1 MLLPTIPV
9 WKQAPFLRLLLP
21 LSGGILLQ
29 WYYAF
34 SLSLLYGTALII
46 VVFLTVTG
54 FLKGYWFFRYKW
66 ILGVLLT
73 SAVAV
78 MGAWITHEKNIKH
91 HKKWFGHGYIPG
103 VSVMAMLEEPLIEK
117 ERSYKAE
124 ASIYAIS
131 VNDTI
136 TATEGRII
144 LYFKKDS
151 TLLSQLHYGSAVTFR
166 KILQPIA
173 NMGNPGAFDYKRYC
187 LFQAI
192 THQVFLNAGDFI
204 TTPRQYGSSFT
215 RWLHDSRALLLGILR
230 QYIHGEQEVAIAEAL
245 LIGYRE
251 DIDRDLTQAYSN
263 TGVVHVIAIS
273 GMHLAMIY
281 GLLLVLFRPLQKGRV
296 ANLLRGSVI
305 LILLW
310 AFALLSGGGAS
321 ILRSTVMFS
330 FLIVGQYINRRVS
343 VYHTLSASAFL
354 LLCYNPFFLWD
365 VGFQLSYGAVLSIV
379 IFLKPVTDMFY
390 FKNRIADHIWKLA
403 AVTLAAQVLTT
414 PLSIYHF
421 HQLPNLFLVS
431 NLLIVP
437 LSGIALYAELLL
449 CTIAFFKPLAFIT
462 GYFVSWMLKAMNEII
477 YWINMLPFAVSNN
490 ILFSAVQTI
499 LLYVLIVL
507 IAAWLMQ
514 GKKHLLKYAL
524 VVLLL
529 IVSERS
535 FEMLAA
541 RTNRIIV
548 YNIPRHSAID
558 LVNAGSCT
566 FIGDDTCCNDAF
578 IRNFYIDPSRLVYR
592 LDPSRNLTT
601 LEKLPPFIYFSGK
614 KLLMLSDRVS
624 LPHFTGLLRV
634 DIVILS
640 KNAPFSIARLHE
652 QLDCPQYVFDA
663 SNASWKIREWKN
675 ECDSLHLR
683 RHSVQDDGAFV
694 LDF

>member
-29 WYYAF
+29 WYYSF
-34 SLSLLYGTALII
+34 SLLLLYGAGLVII
-46 VVFLTVTG
+46 VFFAVTG
-54 FLKGYWFFRYKW
+54 LLKGYWLFRYKW
-66 ILGVLLT
+66 TLGVLLT
-73 SAVAV
+73 LAFTVL
-78 MGAWITHEKNIKH
+78 GAWIAHEKNIKH
-91 HKKWFGHGYIPG
+91 HKKWFGHYYTRGA
-103 VSVMAMLEEPLIEK
+103 SVFAVLDEPLIEK
-117 ERSYKAE
+117 DRSYKAE

-131 VNDTI
+131 VKDTI
-136 TATEGRII
+136 TAAEGRII

-151 TLLSQLHYGSAVTFR
+151 VLLKQLEYGSAVTFR
-166 KILQPIA
+166 TTLRP
-173 NMGNPGAFDYKRYC
+173 
-187 LFQAI
+187 
-192 THQVFLNAGDFI
+192 VLNAEDFV
-204 TTPRQYGSSFT
+204 TAPRHYGSSFA

-230 QYIHGEQEVAIAEAL
+230 QYIHGEQEAAIAEAL

-281 GLLLVLFRPLQKGRV
+281 GLLLVLLRPLQKGRA

-310 AFALLSGGGAS
+310 TFALLSGGGAS

-330 FLIVGQYINRRVS
+330 FLVVGEYINQRVS

-354 LLCYNPFFLWD
+354 LLCYNPFYLWD
-365 VGFQLSYGAVLSIV
+365 VGFQLSYAAVLSIV
-379 IFLKPVTDMFY
+379 IFLRPVTSLVY
-390 FKNRIADHIWKLA
+390 FKNRIVDHIWKLA
-403 AVTLAAQVLTT
+403 TVTLAAQILTT

-421 HQLPNLFLVS
+421 HQIPNLFLVS

-437 LSGIALYAELLL
+437 LSGIVLYAELLL
-449 CTIAFFKPLAFIT
+449 CTVAFFKPLAVIT

-477 YWINMLPFAVSNN
+477 DWINALPFAVSNN
-490 ILFSAVQTI
+490 ILLSAVQTM

-514 GKKHLLKYAL
+514 GKKQLLKYAL
-524 VVLLL
+524 VILLL
-529 IVSERS
+529 MVSGRS
-535 FEMLAA
+535 FEILTA
-541 RTNRIIV
+541 RANRIIV
-548 YNIPRHSAID
+548 YNVPRHSAID
-558 LVNAGSCT
+558 LANAGSCT
-566 FIGDDTCCNDAF
+566 FIGDDTCRNDVF
-578 IRNFYIDPSRLVYR
+578 IRNFYINPSRLVYR
-592 LDPSRNLTT
+592 LDPSVSTGA
-601 LEKLPPFIYFSGK
+601 LEKVPPFIYFSGK
-614 KLLMLSDRVS
+614 KLLVLNNTER
-624 LPHFTGLLRV
+624 LPYFDGSLRV

-640 KNAPFSIARLHE
+640 KNAPFSIARLHA

>member
-1 MLLPTIPV
+1 MLLPMIPV

-29 WYYAF
+29 WYYSF
-34 SLSLLYGTALII
+34 PLPLLYSAALVTAVL
-46 VVFLTVTG
+46 FAAAGL
-54 FLKGYWFFRYKW
+54 LKGYRLFRYKW

-73 SAVAV
+73 FAVAV
-78 MGAWITHEKNIKH
+78 LGAWITHEKNITH
-91 HKKWFGHGYIPG
+91 HKKWFGHSYLPG
-103 VSVMAMLEEPLIEK
+103 LSVMAVLEEPLIEK

-124 ASIYAIS
+124 AGIYAIS

-136 TATEGRII
+136 TKTEGRII

-151 TLLSQLHYGSAVTFR
+151 TLPGRLHYGSAVTFS
-166 KILQPIA
+166 KILQPVA
-173 NMGNPGAFDYKRYC
+173 NTGNPGAFDYKRYC
-187 LFQAI
+187 LFQGI
-192 THQVFLNAGDFI
+192 THQVFLGAEDFVI
-204 TTPRQYGSSFT
+204 MPREYGSSFT
-215 RWLHDSRALLLGILR
+215 RWLHDSRVLILDILR
-230 QYIHGEQEVAIAEAL
+230 QYIQGEEEAGIAEAL

-281 GLLLVLFRPLQKGRV
+281 GLLLVLLRPLQKKRA

-305 LILLW
+305 LFLLW

-330 FLIVGQYINRRVS
+330 FLIVGQYVNRRVS

-354 LLCYNPFFLWD
+354 LLCYNPFYLWD
-365 VGFQLSYGAVLSIV
+365 VGFQLSYAAVLSIV
-379 IFLKPVTDMFY
+379 IFLKPVTNLFY
-390 FKNRIADHIWKLA
+390 FKNRIVDYIWKLA
-403 AVTLAAQVLTT
+403 AVTLAAQILTT

-437 LSGIALYAELLL
+437 LSGIVLYAEILL
-449 CTIAFFKPLAFIT
+449 CAVAFLKPLAIAT

-477 YWINMLPFAVSNN
+477 YRINALPFAVSNN
-490 ILFSAVQTI
+490 ILLSIVQTI
-499 LLYVLIVL
+499 LLYALIVL
-507 IAAWLMQ
+507 IAVWLMQ
-514 GKKHLLKYAL
+514 KKKQLLKYAL
-524 VVLLL
+524 AVLLL
-529 IVSERS
+529 ILSERS
-535 FEMLAA
+535 FEVMAA

-548 YNIPRHSAID
+548 YNVPSHTAID
-558 LVNAGSCT
+558 LANAGSYT
-566 FIGDDTCCNDAF
+566 FIGDDTCRKDAF
-578 IRNFYIDPSRLVYR
+578 IQNFYLKPSRLGYR
-592 LDPSRNLTT
+592 LDAAGGVTT
-601 LEKLPPFIYFSGK
+601 LERVPPFLYFSGK
-614 KLLMLSDRVS
+614 KLLILNDGASF
-624 LPHFTGLLRV
+624 PHFAGIPDV
-634 DIVILS
+634 DLVILS
-640 KNAPFSIARLHE
+640 QNAPFSIARLHA

-683 RHSVQDDGAFV
+683 RHSVQEDGAFV